1 MAGTP
6 TRRAAPTPSRAEP
19 KVPWDDRLEE
29 LLRAWHRRVAAIE
42 RGHRLMADRMR
53 RRHLGLGIPVVVLT
67 TAVGTSVFA
76 SMQDSDRNTLL
87 VIAGTVSLV
96 AAVLSS
102 LQTFLRYSMRWE
114 GHRIAAIRYEA
125 LRRDMAEMLAV
136 PREARGDPVKQLDGV
151 RQRMDRYAKESP
163 TVGERQWARLER
175 QFHLSKVPPDPRWN
189 ARTVKIPEPD
199 PALPTIDETAQTGA
213 DDGR

>member
-1 MAGTP
+1 
-6 TRRAAPTPSRAEP
+6 
-19 KVPWDDRLEE
+19 
-29 LLRAWHRRVAAIE
+29 
-42 RGHRLMADRMR
+42 MADRMR

-163 TVGERQWARLER
+163 AIGERLWDQLAKK
-175 QFHLSKVPPDPRWN
+175 FHLSDVPPDPSWPEPPIR
-189 ARTVKIPEPD
+189 IPEPSD
-199 PALPTIDETAQTGA
+199 PTVDGAGWTAESNGGG
-213 DDGR
+213 DGR